1 MRQGQCFA
9 APKVRMKE
17 IADVMPSR
25 LGAFCPE
32 LARALHVRA
41 LIFGIFLFEDHHES
55 DYPKIFQIS

>member
-1 MRQGQCFA
+1 
-9 APKVRMKE
+9 MKE

-55 DYPKIFQIS
+55 DYRQIFQVS